1 MRIFLYVP
9 LLAAIPNVALA
20 GSLSFDEALSRAAA
34 NAPVLEARAQQVR
47 SSRSAA
53 IAAGQLP
60 DPRLGVGLDNFP
72 VSGPPAFSLTR
83 ENMTMERIGIEQDVP
98 NLAKRHAQR
107 ERADADIMTAQSR
120 DAADRR
126 RVRVAT
132 ALAWI
137 DAAYAQRRL
146 QAMDAILAKL
156 RQLPAASVSAIASGD
171 GRPAQSLSIA
181 QALAE
186 LEDRRS
192 MIVAGAG
199 AARAELARWTGE
211 TDPLPAGAIP
221 QLEIAPVE
229 LRVSLDR
236 HPDLQMASASVNQTM
251 ADVDLAR
258 AEKRPD
264 WGFNVAFQRRDPQF
278 GNMVSVGATMS
289 LPIFPGR
296 RQNPKIAAAVSDA
309 AAARAE
315 AQDVRRTLEAG
326 LEAGLAGHVMHH
338 EQWLRARDTLLPLAR
353 KRADLDTASY
363 AAGRA
368 GLLDVIEA
376 QAMLART
383 ELDLLDREAA
393 VVRDA
398 ARLVLTYGDDN
409 Q

>member
-72 VSGPPAFSLTR
+72 VSGPPAFSLSR

-107 ERADADIMTAQSR
+107 ERADADVMTAQSR

-146 QAMDAILAKL
+146 EAMDAILAKL

-211 TDPLPAGAIP
+211 TDPLPAGEIP

-315 AQDVRRTLEAG
+315 AQDARRTLEAG

-353 KRADLDTASY
+353 KRADLDIASY

-383 ELDLLDREAA
+383 ELDMLDREAA

>member
-1 MRIFLYVP
+1 
-9 LLAAIPNVALA
+9 
-20 GSLSFDEALSRAAA
+20 
-34 NAPVLEARAQQVR
+34 
-47 SSRSAA
+47 
-53 IAAGQLP
+53 
-60 DPRLGVGLDNFP
+60 
-72 VSGPPAFSLTR
+72 
-83 ENMTMERIGIEQDVP
+83 MTMERIGIEQDVP

-146 QAMDAILAKL
+146 EAMDAILAKL

-315 AQDVRRTLEAG
+315 AQDARRTLEAG

-353 KRADLDTASY
+353 KRADLDIASY

-383 ELDLLDREAA
+383 ELDMLDREAA